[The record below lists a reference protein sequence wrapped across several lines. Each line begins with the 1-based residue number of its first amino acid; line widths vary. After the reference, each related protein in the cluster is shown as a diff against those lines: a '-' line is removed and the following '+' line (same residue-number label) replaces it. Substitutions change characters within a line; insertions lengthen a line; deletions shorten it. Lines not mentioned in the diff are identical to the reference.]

1 MRIIRSFADY
11 FWNMIFDFLIE
22 EKEYEIEEKEE
33 EEEEEISPES
43 YVDMTFTKQVED
55 ENLYFNP
62 TSLEWEHF

>member
-1 MRIIRSFADY
+1 MGIIRSFADY
-11 FWNMIFDFLIE
+11 FWNMVFDFLVE
-22 EKEYEIEEKEE
+22 EKEYEVEEK
-33 EEEEEISPES
+33 EEEEISPES

>member
-1 MRIIRSFADY
+1 MGIIRSFADY
-11 FWNMIFDFLIE
+11 FWNMVFDFLIE
-22 EKEYEIEEKEE
+22 EKEYEVEEKEE

-43 YVDMTFTKQVED
+43 YVDMTFTKPVED